1 MPPKDKMEELK
12 ITFEGGTFQMGNDS
26 WVPSDSVQTIG
37 TGTATTSATVD
48 SLDPEIDI
56 SAGMGSLGAS
66 YSFGEL
72 DGQMS
77 FDYEGDLRKKYPA
90 LKQAYE
96 HYQNI
101 KQMCETREKEED
113 EN

>member
-1 MPPKDKMEELK
+1 MPPKDKEKNELEITYGGADGVYK
-12 ITFEGGTFQMGNDS
+12 IDN
-26 WVPSDSVQTIG
+26 WVPNDGLQTG
-37 TGTATTSATVD
+37 GDASTFATVD
-48 SLDPEIDI
+48 SMDP
-56 SAGMGSLGAS
+56 GMGVS

-113 EN
+113 SG

>member
-1 MPPKDKMEELK
+1 MDPGME
-12 ITFEGGTFQMGNDS
+12 FD
-26 WVPSDSVQTIG
+26 
-37 TGTATTSATVD
+37 TS
-48 SLDPEIDI
+48 
-56 SAGMGSLGAS
+56 
-66 YSFGEL
+66 YKFGEL
-72 DGQMS
+72 DGQIS

>member
-26 WVPSDSVQTIG
+26 WVPSDGIPNAGEV
-37 TGTATTSATVD
+37 TTATVD
-48 SLDPEIDI
+48 SMDPGINITD
-56 SAGMGSLGAS
+56 GMGMS

-72 DGQMS
+72 NGQMS

-113 EN
+113 AD

>member
-1 MPPKDKMEELK
+1 MPPKDKDNDMK
-12 ITFEGGTFQMGNDS
+12 ITFEGGTFNMGNDS
-26 WVPSDSVQTIG
+26 WVPSDSVSNVG
-37 TGTATTSATVD
+37 TTTTSATVD
-48 SLDPEIDI
+48 SMDPM
-56 SAGMGSLGAS
+56 GMEMS

-90 LKQAYE
+90 LKDAWN

-113 EN
+113 GS

>member
-1 MPPKDKMEELK
+1 MPPKDKNNDMK
-12 ITFEGGTFQMGNDS
+12 ITFEGGTFSMGNNDG
-26 WVPSDSVQTIG
+26 WIPSDIG

-48 SLDPEIDI
+48 SMDPVMDP
-56 SAGMGSLGAS
+56 SGAGMEFDMS
-66 YSFGEL
+66 YNFNEM

-90 LKQAYE
+90 LKQAHE
-96 HYQNI
+96 HYQNV

-113 EN
+113 AN

>member
-12 ITFEGGTFQMGNDS
+12 ITFEGGTFQMGSGS
-26 WVPSDSVQTIG
+26 WVPSDGIQNAGEVT
-37 TGTATTSATVD
+37 TGTVD
-48 SLDPEIDI
+48 SMDPFGDV
-56 SAGMGSLGAS
+56 SAEMGAS

-90 LKQAYE
+90 LKDAWN

>member
-1 MPPKDKMEELK
+1 MK
-12 ITFEGGTFQMGNDS
+12 ITFEGGSTFKMGNDS
-26 WVPSDSVQTIG
+26 WVPSDGIQNA
-37 TGTATTSATVD
+37 GTATTSATVD
-48 SLDPEIDI
+48 SLDPGIDI

-66 YSFGEL
+66 YSFDEM

-96 HYQNI
+96 HYQNV

-113 EN
+113 AN

>member
-1 MPPKDKMEELK
+1 MPPKDKNESQ
-12 ITFEGGTFQMGNDS
+12 IPPYDNDTGLS
-26 WVPSDSVQTIG
+26 MADMDNWVPSDGSQNV
-37 TGTATTSATVD
+37 GTATTSATVD
-48 SLDPEIDI
+48 SMDP
-56 SAGMGSLGAS
+56 SGAGMEFDMS
-66 YSFGEL
+66 YNFNEM

>member
-12 ITFEGGTFQMGNDS
+12 ITFEGGTFQMGNDN
-26 WVPSDSVQTIG
+26 WVPSDIG

-48 SLDPEIDI
+48 SMDP
-56 SAGMGSLGAS
+56 GMEFDTS
-66 YSFGEL
+66 YKFGEL
-72 DGQMS
+72 DGQIS

>member
-1 MPPKDKMEELK
+1 MPPKDKNNDMK
-12 ITFEGGTFQMGNDS
+12 ITFEGGTFSMGNNDG
-26 WVPSDSVQTIG
+26 WIPSDIG

-48 SLDPEIDI
+48 SMDP
-56 SAGMGSLGAS
+56 GMEFDTS
-66 YSFGEL
+66 YKFGEL
-72 DGQMS
+72 DGQIS

-96 HYQNI
+96 HYQNV

>member
-1 MPPKDKMEELK
+1 MPPKDEMEDMK
-12 ITFEGGTFQMGNDS
+12 ITFEGGSTFKMGNDDS
-26 WVPSDSVQTIG
+26 WVPGDGLQYG
-37 TGTATTSATVD
+37 GGTVD
-48 SLDPEIDI
+48 SVDI
-56 SAGMGSLGAS
+56 QGT
-66 YSFGEL
+66 Y
-72 DGQMS
+72 DIGQMS

-113 EN
+113 AN